1 MNENPWRIDD
11 LARLQRGRLQEEMRQ
26 IRLEE
31 QALRARQRRPGLIAR
46 LWARVQAWLK
56 APEPPPARRIRA
68 KRPLTLAHAKHHG
81 HI

>member
-26 IRLEE
+26 IHLEE
-31 QALRARQRRPGLIAR
+31 HALSARRKGPALIER

-56 APEPPPARRIRA
+56 SPDPRPAHPVRARRQ
-68 KRPLTLAHAKHHG
+68 LTLAHAKHHG